1 MSYSLNNIVLQR
13 ENKTLYVDGDKIIK
27 LYVKNH
33 TKSYVLNE
41 AINHARVE
49 ENTNL
54 NIPKLLE
61 VPKINDQWA
70 LVVENVEGKTLA
82 QLMQE
87 NPDKLDLYLNMFV
100 DIQLEVLSQS
110 VTLLNRIKDKFRRK
124 IANLTTIDEST
135 RFELLQKLEGMKNHA
150 KLCHG
155 DFNPSNIIIKND
167 GSHYI
172 LDWAHAT
179 QGNASADVARTY
191 LIFKMENKDDLAEQ
205 YLKLFAQKS
214 GIEVKHIQR
223 WIPLVAAEQL
233 EKGKPEEQ
241 EFLLKCVN
249 VAEYQ

>member
-13 ENKTLYVDGDKIIK
+13 ENKTLYIDGDKIIK

>member
-1 MSYSLNNIVLQR
+1 LKR
-13 ENKTLYVDGDKIIK
+13 ENKTLYIDGDKIIK

-70 LVVENVEGKTLA
+70 LVIENVEGKTLA

-87 NPDKLDLYLNMFV
+87 NPDKIDLYLNMFV

>member
-13 ENKTLYVDGDKIIK
+13 ENKTLYIDGDKIIK

-70 LVVENVEGKTLA
+70 LVIENVEGKTLA